1 MVCTFILSLFSIFLY
16 RHVTAPVGGEILVSC
31 SYNTNQFL
39 FSKKYWCRGSPRHS
53 CEIVAHSETVTKTPQ
68 RSTVL
73 DARNRGLYIKMTGL
87 RLEDS
92 ETYWVG
98 IDKVYADIMTSVEV
112 VVTEGTCLS
121 CFYKSLLRIQHI
133 YRINQITHWTEN
145 VIVIII

>member
-1 MVCTFILSLFSIFLY
+1 MDRDELIFILIFWLHTLSH
-16 RHVTAPVGGEILVSC
+16 RHLQPFFLTAPVGGEILVSC

-98 IDKVYADIMTSVEV
+98 IDKVNADIMTSVEV
-112 VVTEGTCLS
+112 VVTEDNITLNS
-121 CFYKSLLRIQHI
+121 IQI
-133 YRINQITHWTEN
+133 ACYFCS
-145 VIVIII
+145 